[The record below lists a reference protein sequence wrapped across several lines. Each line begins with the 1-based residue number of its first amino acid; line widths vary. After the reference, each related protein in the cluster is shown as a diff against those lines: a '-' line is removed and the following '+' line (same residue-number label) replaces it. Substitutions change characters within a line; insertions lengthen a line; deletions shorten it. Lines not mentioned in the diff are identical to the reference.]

1 MNSATQTPT
10 LDQLRS
16 KASATISDV
25 KQGVDNAATE
35 IRGTASDLTDTVKS
49 DLQTLVASAKASG
62 KAELAAAAERLSGYM
77 SAVADTAATLQQKG
91 REKVQQAAETT
102 DTYVHDNPW
111 QSIAIGAGVGAAI
124 GFGLGCLVSRR

>member
-1 MNSATQTPT
+1 MSSTAPTQT

-25 KQGVDNAATE
+25 KHGVENAAGE
-35 IRGTASDLTDTVKS
+35 IRATASDLSDNVKS

-62 KAELAAAAERLSGYM
+62 KAELAAAADRLSGYM

-111 QSIAIGAGVGAAI
+111 QSIAISAGVGAAI
-124 GFGLGCLVSRR
+124 GLGIGVLISRR